1 MLVQI
6 PAKDESQSCPK
17 NLQLYE
23 FQPKRKESTPEKLP
37 ANEAKN
43 EAKSTFRGTEMRGQ
57 ILPKKDTPE
66 HTSPIFQENALSLV
80 VYPQRDYQQQ
90 QQKNWFSS
98 DKSWK

>member
-1 MLVQI
+1 
-6 PAKDESQSCPK
+6 
-17 NLQLYE
+17 
-23 FQPKRKESTPEKLP
+23 
-37 ANEAKN
+37 
-43 EAKSTFRGTEMRGQ
+43 MRGQ

-66 HTSPIFQENALSLV
+66 HTSPIFQENTLSLV